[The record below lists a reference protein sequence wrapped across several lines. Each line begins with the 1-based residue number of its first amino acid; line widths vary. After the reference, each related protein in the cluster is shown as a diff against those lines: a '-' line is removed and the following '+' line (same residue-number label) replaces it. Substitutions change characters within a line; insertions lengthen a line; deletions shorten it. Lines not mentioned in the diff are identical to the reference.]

1 MDKIAEIWS
10 RVERSLFP
18 HLEEC
23 LPEMTEVHRRVV
35 LALEVVRIEERVSPS
50 HLQWL
55 GRKRKD
61 RKALARAFVA
71 KACCNIPTTKALV
84 DRLLVDRVLRQLC
97 GWEKAG
103 SVPSLPTFSRAFA
116 EFAASELADKTHAA
130 LVKTYL
136 GDEVVWHV
144 SRDSTSIEAREKPAP
159 APVTEKSKYGRGRP
173 KKGESRSTGPNRIE
187 TQYLQSAEE
196 AIAELPKVCDVGA
209 KSDTK
214 GGKRHWTGYKF
225 HVDVGDGGIPLS
237 AVTTSASLHDSQVA
251 LPLMKMTSE
260 RVTSL
265 YDLMDSAY
273 DAEMIRKMSCELG
286 HVPIID
292 SRATRSQ
299 KKMLFEPDR
308 LKRYY
313 NRTASERFYAWHK
326 DNCGG
331 RNVRVRGHMKVHAH
345 LMYGVL
351 VIFALALVGLVT

>member
-1 MDKIAEIWS
+1 VDKIAEIWT

-23 LPEMTEVHRRVV
+23 LPEMTKVHRQVV
-35 LALEVVRIEERVSPS
+35 LTLEVVRIEEHVAPGF
-50 HLQWL
+50 LQWL

-84 DRLLVDRVLRQLC
+84 DRLLVDRVLRQIC

-103 SVPSLPTFSRAFA
+103 DVPSLATFSRAFG
-116 EFAASELADKTHAA
+116 EFARSALTDETHAA

-136 GDEVVWHV
+136 KDEVVWHV
-144 SRDSTSIEAREKPAP
+144 SRDSTAIEAREKPGP
-159 APVTEKSKYGRGRP
+159 PPLRERSRYGRGRP
-173 KKGESRSTGPNRIE
+173 KKGEKRPKAQNRMQS
-187 TQYLQSAEE
+187 QYLQSANE
-196 AIAELPKVCDVGA
+196 ALAELPKFCDVGA

-251 LPLMKMTSE
+251 LPLMKMTSG

-273 DAEMIRKMSCELG
+273 DAEMIRKMSYELG
-286 HVPIID
+286 HAPIID

-299 KKMLFEPDR
+299 EKILFDPDR
-308 LKRYY
+308 LRRYY
-313 NRTASERFYAWHK
+313 NRTASERFYSRLK

-331 RNVRVRGHMKVHAH
+331 RNVRVRGHTKVHSH
-345 LMYGVL
+345 LMYGLL
-351 VIFALALVGLVT
+351 VIFAQSLLGLVT